1 MRRFIPIAVLI
12 VGLAI
17 VGLAQTSM
25 TPGMQ
30 NAPARKSPLAGYA
43 GAWIGTFDG
52 HAWLT
57 IRLTQQGTQM
67 SGTVQRQSDVKFN
80 DQGEIKSVG
89 EEQTTS
95 AVENSLLN
103 GDGLLLTVKEPGTQ
117 QTDRYLMRLTGADTA
132 ELKMV
137 AMSMPPGMA
146 KPKPWKL
153 NRVGANAITPVR

>member
-1 MRRFIPIAVLI
+1 MRRFIPVAVLI
-12 VGLAI
+12 VGLAM

-57 IRLTQQGTQM
+57 IRLTQQGTQL

>member
-1 MRRFIPIAVLI
+1 MRRFIPVAVLI

-43 GAWIGTFDG
+43 GAWIGTFEG

-57 IRLTQQGTQM
+57 IRLTQQGTQL

-89 EEQTTS
+89 DEQTTS

>member
-1 MRRFIPIAVLI
+1 MRRFIPVAVLI

>member
-1 MRRFIPIAVLI
+1 MRRFISIAVLI

-30 NAPARKSPLAGYA
+30 NAPARKSPLAGYV

-57 IRLTQQGTQM
+57 IRLTQQGTQL

>member
-1 MRRFIPIAVLI
+1 MKRFVPVAVLI
-12 VGLAI
+12 VGLAM

-57 IRLTQQGTQM
+57 VRLTEQGTQL
-67 SGTVQRQSDVKFN
+67 SGTVQRQNEVKFN

-89 EEQTTS
+89 EEQTTA
-95 AVENSLLN
+95 AVENSLIN
-103 GDGLLLTVKEPGTQ
+103 GDGLMLTVKDPGTQ
-117 QTDRYLMRLTGADTA
+117 QTDRYMMRLTSANTA

-153 NRVGANAITPVR
+153 SRVGPNAVTPAR